1 MRFSRCSGMLS
12 EDELAAQHGLAMI
25 AYMIYMVSANYFYFV
40 RLGKYDS
47 KMFTQ
52 QSLNSSVNVQPA
64 KVNIT
69 QKQIFNNQ
77 S

>member
-1 MRFSRCSGMLS
+1 MLG
-12 EDELAAQHGLAMI
+12 EDELAAQHGVAMI
-25 AYMIYMVSANYFYFV
+25 AYMIYMVSAIFFYFIS
-40 RLGKYDS
+40 LGKYDS

-52 QSLNSSVNVQPA
+52 QSLDNSSVNVQPA

-69 QKQIFNNQ
+69 QKQMFNNQ